1 MQRTSLSPAHEPSGI
16 RAPFSDAERDQVLA
30 QLERMLESPL
40 FSQSKRYAP
49 FLRYIV
55 EKTLDGQE
63 AALKE
68 RIIGMEVLG
77 RPSDY
82 DSNNDP
88 AVRVT
93 AGEVRRRIAQYYQ
106 DPVHRGEPLINLFPG
121 SYMPEFDLAH
131 VGSQPPAELPL
142 APVEAAGTDGLLAD
156 VSQRAEAPGSLPPSA
171 VSYLTTKRPRRWL
184 LASVLGVTLA
194 ACCALAAYRHYSQP
208 SAVSQWW
215 QPALGRSSNVILC
228 VGMIDDIPTSA
239 NSTQGRDSETTAT
252 VGEYV
257 RHRNHVGLVDV
268 IALERFASMLS
279 MHNQSYRTLSA
290 ASTTFGDL
298 RGGPVVLVAGLNNPW
313 TLRVTNPLRFH
324 FAPSMNQ
331 ETNAILDG
339 QNPASRWTVD
349 FSVPSTQTTH
359 DYALI
364 ARLHDITTDQ
374 PIFIAAGLGSNGT
387 SAAAEYMTSEVQM
400 KKLIARLPPNWS
412 KMNIEA
418 VIATDVIGNQ
428 PGPPT
433 VVALHTW

>member
-1 MQRTSLSPAHEPSGI
+1 
-16 RAPFSDAERDQVLA
+16 
-30 QLERMLESPL
+30 
-40 FSQSKRYAP
+40 
-49 FLRYIV
+49 
-55 EKTLDGQE
+55 
-63 AALKE
+63 
-68 RIIGMEVLG
+68 
-77 RPSDY
+77 
-82 DSNNDP
+82 
-88 AVRVT
+88 
-93 AGEVRRRIAQYYQ
+93 
-106 DPVHRGEPLINLFPG
+106 
-121 SYMPEFDLAH
+121 
-131 VGSQPPAELPL
+131 
-142 APVEAAGTDGLLAD
+142 
-156 VSQRAEAPGSLPPSA
+156 
-171 VSYLTTKRPRRWL
+171 
-184 LASVLGVTLA
+184 
-194 ACCALAAYRHYSQP
+194 
-208 SAVSQWW
+208 
-215 QPALGRSSNVILC
+215 
-228 VGMIDDIPTSA
+228 MIDDIPTSA